1 MTLSTFRGIDK
12 ELIIFL
18 IEIIETYMYKNWYI
32 CESRL
37 PFINEIHLLQ
47 KIYFPSEDKHEHM
60 VKIDTQ
66 HSQCIQS
73 VVNRHGIYKRH
84 ILLKCDDY
92 MIYSEKFVYSQTKLW
107 IPPSQ

>member
-18 IEIIETYMYKNWYI
+18 IEILETYMYKNWYI

-47 KIYFPSEDKHEHM
+47 KIYFPNEDKHEHEH
-60 VKIDTQ
+60 TQ
-66 HSQCIQS
+66 SIQS

-84 ILLKCDDY
+84 ILLKCDYY